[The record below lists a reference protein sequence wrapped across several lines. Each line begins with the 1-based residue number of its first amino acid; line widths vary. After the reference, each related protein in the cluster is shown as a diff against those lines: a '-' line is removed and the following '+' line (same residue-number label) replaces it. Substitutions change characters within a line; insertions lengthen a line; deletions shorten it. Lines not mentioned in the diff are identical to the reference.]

1 MEGQARA
8 SARAGMVTNMRS
20 SLVLLLVV
28 VPLGAA
34 AQDKPADTKAAP
46 KLKGS
51 VKQSAPKIDLGLPAF
66 GALPKG
72 DDLKKVEEKPAQ
84 DGPTVT
90 SGQATYT
97 IVSVQHG
104 KGFIRSPTGSKPSA
118 PYPAV
123 VAAGSPLMTEKF
135 SSVVRVKAPDKKS
148 TSIEVAVLDP
158 RGDTVMDA
166 SGTLTFKNDETD
178 WTVDWEPTGIRA
190 AGDFQVL
197 VRIGGN
203 PLGTFPLKVEPK
215 KP

>member
-1 MEGQARA
+1 
-8 SARAGMVTNMRS
+8 MVNDMRLA
-20 SLVLLLVV
+20 SLVLLVTL
-28 VPLGAA
+28 PAGAL
-34 AQDKPADTKAAP
+34 AQDKPAEKKEAP
-46 KLKGS
+46 RLKGS

-66 GALPKG
+66 GSIPKG
-72 DDLKKVEEKPAQ
+72 DDVKRVDEKPAQ

-104 KGFIRSPTGSKPSA
+104 KGFVRSPTGSKPSA
-118 PYPAV
+118 PFPAV
-123 VAAGSPLMTEKF
+123 TAAGTPLMTEKF
-135 SSVVRVKAPDKKS
+135 STVVRVKAPDKKS

-178 WTVDWEPTGIRA
+178 WTVDWETTGVRS

-203 PLGTFPLKVEPK
+203 PLGTFPLKIEAK

>member
-1 MEGQARA
+1 
-8 SARAGMVTNMRS
+8 MVTDMRVLFLL
-20 SLVLLLVV
+20 SLVVF
-28 VPLGAA
+28 PLQAA
-34 AQDKPADTKAAP
+34 AQATPAEKKDAP

-66 GALPKG
+66 GAIPRG
-72 DDLKKVEEKPAQ
+72 DDLKKVEEKPTQ

-90 SGQATYT
+90 AGQATYT

-104 KGFIRSPTGSKPSA
+104 KGFVRTPTGSRPSA

-123 VAAGSPLMTEKF
+123 TADGSPLMTEKF

-190 AGDFQVL
+190 AGDLQVL

-203 PLGTFPLKVEPK
+203 PLGTFPLKVEAK

>member
-1 MEGQARA
+1 
-8 SARAGMVTNMRS
+8 MVTDMRFA
-20 SLVLLLVV
+20 LLAALLA
-28 VPLGAA
+28 VPLHAA
-34 AQDKPADTKAAP
+34 AQDTPPKKDAP

-66 GALPKG
+66 GSIPKG
-72 DDLKKVEEKPAQ
+72 DDVKRVDEKPQ
-84 DGPTVT
+84 QEGPTIT
-90 SGQATYT
+90 SGQASYN

-104 KGFIRSPTGSKPSA
+104 KGFIRSPTGSRPSA
-118 PYPAV
+118 PFTAV
-123 VAAGSPLMTEKF
+123 TAAGTPLMTEKF

-178 WTVDWEPTGIRA
+178 WTVDWEATGIRTV
-190 AGDFQVL
+190 GDFQVL

-203 PLGTFPLKVEPK
+203 PLGTFPLKIEAK